1 MNKLIVRKQGN
12 MIKNFFLKHMQD
24 TEENSEELIRFLDIL
39 KQLIRIPS
47 VVGAEHS
54 FFLYLKRE
62 LEERGIQATL
72 YEGLLV
78 AEGSEPDSGMLS
90 AHIDRHG
97 LVCTG
102 PNEFQYAAFIA
113 QNRGDLTGDSVAEK
127 TYKDIIGRFINQ
139 RVQAYDPWSGA
150 YLGLGTID
158 NSYLCE
164 RRSNLLFNVRGL
176 EHLDAGTPVAYV
188 DALQY
193 EDGHLSAQLDNVL
206 SAAIIVFLYEKG
218 YQGRA
223 FFTAQEEVGKSWR
236 YLLEWFR
243 GKDVTTDSLLVL
255 DTSPFRSREDAD
267 AQHIVLRNKDAN
279 ADFISPLTEEI
290 ESICDELSINYG
302 YKDVYIEN
310 LNKEF
315 ELEGKPLYSLGS
327 TEMGRLTNASEGTI
341 QGTTFQLP
349 TTGYHTTAETVSMDS
364 LEKALKVLETLYL
377 KI

>member
-1 MNKLIVRKQGN
+1 MF
-12 MIKNFFLKHMQD
+12 KNYFLKHMQG
-24 TEENSEELIRFLDIL
+24 TEGNAEEISRFLDIL
-39 KQLIRIPS
+39 KQLIRTPS

-62 LEERGIQATL
+62 LEERGIQASL
-72 YEGLLV
+72 HEGLLV
-78 AEGSEPDSGMLS
+78 AEGNEPESGMLS

-158 NSYLCE
+158 NAYMCE

-176 EHLDAGTPVAYV
+176 EYLDAGTPVAYV

-193 EDGHLSAQLDNVL
+193 EDGFLSAQLDNVL

-279 ADFISPLTEEI
+279 ADFVSPLTKEI
-290 ESICDELSINYG
+290 ESICDEFSIKYG
-302 YKDVYIEN
+302 YKDTYIEK
-310 LNKEF
+310 LNE
-315 ELEGKPLYSLGS
+315 
-327 TEMGRLTNASEGTI
+327 
-341 QGTTFQLP
+341 
-349 TTGYHTTAETVSMDS
+349 D
-364 LEKALKVLETLYL
+364 VLS
-377 KI
+377 

>member
-1 MNKLIVRKQGN
+1 
-12 MIKNFFLKHMQD
+12 MQ
-24 TEENSEELIRFLDIL
+24 EIAGNSEEINRFLDIL
-39 KQLIRIPS
+39 KQLIRTPS

-54 FFLYLKRE
+54 FFLSLKRE
-62 LEERGIQATL
+62 LEEIGIKATL

-78 AEGSEPDSGMLS
+78 ADGDDPDSGMIS

-127 TYKDIIGRFINQ
+127 TYKDIMGRFINQ

-158 NSYLCE
+158 NAYLCE

-176 EHLDAGTPVAYV
+176 EHLHAGTPVAYV
-188 DALQY
+188 DTLTY
-193 EDGHLSAQLDNVL
+193 EDGYLSAQLDNVL
-206 SAAIIVFLYEKG
+206 SAAIILFLYERG

-236 YLLEWFR
+236 FLLEWFR

-255 DTSPFRSREDAD
+255 DTSPFRSREDANS
-267 AQHIVLRNKDAN
+267 QHIVLRNKDAN
-279 ADFISPLTEEI
+279 ADFISPLTKEI
-290 ESICDELSINYG
+290 ESICDELSISYG
-302 YKDVYIEN
+302 YKDAYIEN

-315 ELEGKPLYSLGS
+315 ILEGKPLYSLGS
-327 TEMGRLTNASEGTI
+327 TEMGRLTNASEGSI

-349 TTGYHTTAETVSMDS
+349 TTGYHTTAETVSLAS
-364 LEKALKVLETLYL
+364 LENALKVLETLYL

>member
-1 MNKLIVRKQGN
+1 
-12 MIKNFFLKHMQD
+12 MQ
-24 TEENSEELIRFLDIL
+24 EIAGNSEEINRFLDIL
-39 KQLIRIPS
+39 KQLIRTPS

-54 FFLYLKRE
+54 FFLSLKRE
-62 LEERGIQATL
+62 LEEIGIKATL

-78 AEGSEPDSGMLS
+78 AEGDDPDAGMIS

-127 TYKDIIGRFINQ
+127 TYKDIMGRFINQ

-158 NSYLCE
+158 NAYLCE

-176 EHLDAGTPVAYV
+176 EHLYAGTPVAYV
-188 DALQY
+188 DTLTY
-193 EDGHLSAQLDNVL
+193 EDGYLSAQLDNVL
-206 SAAIIVFLYEKG
+206 SAAIILFLYERG

-236 YLLEWFR
+236 FLLEWFR
-243 GKDVTTDSLLVL
+243 GHDLSTDSLLVL
-255 DTSPFRSREDAD
+255 DTSPFPSRETAD
-267 AQHIVLRNKDAN
+267 AQNIVLRNKDAN
-279 ADFISPLTEEI
+279 AEFVSPLTKQI
-290 ESICDELSINYG
+290 ESICDGFSINYG
-302 YKDVYIEN
+302 YKDVFIDN

-315 ELEGKPLYSLGS
+315 LAQGKPPYSLGS
-327 TEMGRLTNASEGTI
+327 TEMGRLTNASEGSI

-349 TTGYHTTAETVSMDS
+349 TTGYHTTAETVSLDS
-364 LEKALKVLETLYL
+364 LEKALKVLATLYL
-377 KI
+377 KA